1 MSYAA
6 SITPR
11 PAAAAA
17 SSSMPWCATSH
28 CARNTSRAESR
39 VTSIP
44 STRRVASRSA
54 PITCSSS
61 RRSACKAGMYHR
73 RSSAPPPSS
82 NSRAVTPPSRCT
94 RPTSPRAI
102 STRRMRNTSISRRCS
117 RLATTRARRAPLR
130 RIPGISCNTV
140 STSTA
145 GCAITTRV
153 VAYEPC
159 AGVKMTAYQLN
170 FEHLPRYLHAMV
182 IGENG
187 PDNVYDY
194 MVHVL
199 QEYTRSGY
207 ERLLITEDLRGPRLT
222 DQEVVEVLRQLAE
235 AMPLPRGKV
244 EYVDLAIN
252 ATSAM
257 ALAIH
262 IAKYKGID
270 IQRFSTIEAARAW
283 LLACGS
289 RAINSGFSCI
299 SALSSAASR
308 LNNLR

>member
-17 SSSMPWCATSH
+17 SPSLPWCATSH

-54 PITCSSS
+54 PITCSSR

-82 NSRAVTPPSRCT
+82 NSRAVSPPSRCT

-130 RIPGISCNTV
+130 RIPGISCNTA

-145 GCAITTRV
+145 GCAITT
-153 VAYEPC
+153 PNN
-159 AGVKMTAYQLN
+159 KKKTNTNKKKTTNQTKN
-170 FEHLPRYLHAMV
+170 KKHPHNLHATV
-182 IGENG
+182 TGENS

-194 MVHVL
+194 MVDVL
-199 QEYTRSGY
+199 REYARSGY
-207 ERLLITEDLRGPRLT
+207 ERLLIAEDLRGPRLT
-222 DQEVVEVLRQLAE
+222 DQEVVEVLRRLAE
-235 AMPLPRGKV
+235 TMPLPRGKIA
-244 EYVDLAIN
+244 YVDLTAY

-270 IQRFSTIEAARAW
+270 IQRFSTMEAARAW
-283 LLACGS
+283 LLA
-289 RAINSGFSCI
+289 
-299 SALSSAASR
+299 
-308 LNNLR
+308 

>member
-1 MSYAA
+1 
-6 SITPR
+6 
-11 PAAAAA
+11 
-17 SSSMPWCATSH
+17 
-28 CARNTSRAESR
+28 
-39 VTSIP
+39 
-44 STRRVASRSA
+44 
-54 PITCSSS
+54 
-61 RRSACKAGMYHR
+61 
-73 RSSAPPPSS
+73 
-82 NSRAVTPPSRCT
+82 
-94 RPTSPRAI
+94 
-102 STRRMRNTSISRRCS
+102 
-117 RLATTRARRAPLR
+117 
-130 RIPGISCNTV
+130 
-140 STSTA
+140 
-145 GCAITTRV
+145 
-153 VAYEPC
+153 
-159 AGVKMTAYQLN
+159 
-170 FEHLPRYLHAMV
+170 MV

-244 EYVDLAIN
+244 AYVDLAIY

-283 LLACGS
+283 LLA
-289 RAINSGFSCI
+289 
-299 SALSSAASR
+299 
-308 LNNLR
+308 

>member
-28 CARNTSRAESR
+28 CARNTSSAESR

-54 PITCSSS
+54 PITCSSR

-73 RSSAPPPSS
+73 RSTQLASS
-82 NSRAVTPPSRCT
+82 W
-94 RPTSPRAI
+94 
-102 STRRMRNTSISRRCS
+102 
-117 RLATTRARRAPLR
+117 ARRAPLR
-130 RIPGISCNTV
+130 RIPGISCNTA

-145 GCAITTRV
+145 GCAITTPV
-153 VAYEPC
+153 VAYESC
-159 AGVKMTAYQLN
+159 TGVKMTAYQTSIEYHPL
-170 FEHLPRYLHAMV
+170 YLHATV
-182 IGENG
+182 TGENS

-194 MVHVL
+194 MVDVL
-199 QEYTRSGY
+199 REYARSGY
-207 ERLLITEDLRGPRLT
+207 ERLLIAEDLRGPRLT
-222 DQEVVEVLRQLAE
+222 DQEVVEVLRRLAE
-235 AMPLPRGKV
+235 TMPLPRGKIA
-244 EYVDLAIN
+244 YVDLTAY

-270 IQRFSTIEAARAW
+270 IQRFSTMEAARAW
-283 LLACGS
+283 LLA
-289 RAINSGFSCI
+289 
-299 SALSSAASR
+299 
-308 LNNLR
+308 